1 MRADISD
8 NLNQMIDSID
18 GISEHWDEI
27 VLDEEY
33 GLREKCIAVL
43 ERVNSM
49 ALTIQLLLKFN
60 AIWLSD
66 SEHEILDDIVNFVV
80 DGINELDSI
89 NKESN

>member
-18 GISEHWDEI
+18 GISEHWREI
-27 VLDEEY
+27 VLDED
-33 GLREKCIAVL
+33 LTDKCITVL
-43 ERVNSM
+43 EQVNSLAM
-49 ALTIQLLLKFN
+49 TIQLLLKFN

-66 SEHEILDDIVNFVV
+66 SEHEILDDILNFV
-80 DGINELDSI
+80 DEGINELDSI

>member
-8 NLNQMIDSID
+8 NLNNMIDSID
-18 GISEHWDEI
+18 GISEHWREI
-27 VLDEEY
+27 VLDED
-33 GLREKCIAVL
+33 LTDKCIAVL

>member
-1 MRADISD
+1 MKADISD
-8 NLNQMIDSID
+8 NLNNMIDSID
-18 GISEHWDEI
+18 GISEHWQEI
-27 VLDEEY
+27 VLDED
-33 GLREKCIAVL
+33 LTDKCITVL

>member
-18 GISEHWDEI
+18 GISEHWGEI
-27 VLDEEY
+27 VTNEDLTD
-33 GLREKCIAVL
+33 KCISVL
-43 ERVNSM
+43 AQVNSLAM
-49 ALTIQLLLKFN
+49 TIQLLLKFN

-66 SEHEILDDIVNFVV
+66 SEHEILDDILNFV
-80 DGINELDSI
+80 DEGITELDSI

>member
-1 MRADISD
+1 MKADISD

-18 GISEHWDEI
+18 GISEHWQEI
-27 VLDEEY
+27 VLDED
-33 GLREKCIAVL
+33 LTDKCIAVL